1 LTAPDDGRFAAAAT
15 NKVDCLAISVTY
27 VRQSVESPTPSRTSA
42 SLLRDGAPAVLVS
55 MQGCVRQLR
64 GPMSADKTN
73 ASLSQSLEPYGQLIR
88 MLMPRALSVDFFG
101 PDGTPQWSSSTLT
114 STNLPALVADA
125 RRGTGGTEE
134 GLFGKLDDG
143 TPVYLFRLCDESGAL
158 LAVVSVTTRADA
170 QDARPWSFVHS
181 LLRPALEILQR
192 ELAARAS
199 IGQLS
204 QSLEV
209 RDKDLDLLVAI
220 TSDAPSGTD
229 DAVDGDTD
237 ELRWIVQRSIEH
249 LGCLFGALVIPEKG
263 IAICRAAPGTAASQ
277 STEVL
282 TRTHRHLL
290 TWAQLQGRTLVV
302 NKVSAGS
309 NAAALPYKIL
319 SSPLRQSSSRVVG
332 FFALFRTENMADFD
346 HRQTRIA
353 RLLAR
358 KIATVVQANYDS
370 ATGLLTR
377 AAFERHAEAALKH
390 AAGDSH
396 CVVYVD
402 IDQLHEINENYGMH
416 IGDAVIARIGELAR
430 RTAHPRAV
438 SARISGDRFALL
450 LPDCELEQAAAV
462 ARTLGEGARNLQKD
476 AGESS
481 PEVSLSIGV
490 APLRGS
496 EAKLDHALAAAEVA
510 CKAAKDRGRA
520 RVEVFQEADE
530 SIIRRHTDINV
541 AVQLREALR
550 TGRFRL
556 DLQPILPLQGGHKEP
571 HFELLLRMVAD
582 DGHSIAPEK
591 FLSAAARYQLMP
603 AIDRWVIEN
612 AIALL
617 AENAALLRQHAARF
631 TINIAGPSLAQPDF
645 GDFVEGAVRGS
656 GLPSDSFC
664 FELTETAAVAHMGR
678 AEVFMRRLRD
688 FGCQFA
694 LDDFGTGFSSLAYL
708 KALPVSMLKIDGS
721 FVRDV
726 LIDARSQSMVRAI
739 AQLARTMCMET
750 VAEYVETDE
759 IRRRVAALGVDYGQG
774 FCLGKPQPVVDVL
787 KELPVFV
794 ALARSAQHE
803 VPGDSPGASGLTH

>member
-1 LTAPDDGRFAAAAT
+1 LG
-15 NKVDCLAISVTY
+15 
-27 VRQSVESPTPSRTSA
+27 E
-42 SLLRDGAPAVLVS
+42 GAPAVVVS

-64 GPMSADKTN
+64 GPMSAEKSKV
-73 ASLSQSLEPYGQLIR
+73 SLSQSLEPYGQLIR

-101 PDGTPQWSSSTLT
+101 PDGEPNWSSSTMT

-125 RRGTGGTEE
+125 RKGEGGTQE

-143 TPVYLFRLCDESGAL
+143 TPVYLFRICDDSGAL
-158 LAVVSVTTRADA
+158 LAVISVTTRADA
-170 QDARPWSFVHS
+170 NEARPWSFVHS

-204 QSLEV
+204 QNLEV

-220 TSDAPSGTD
+220 TSDAQTGD
-229 DAVDGDTD
+229 DDMVEGETD

-290 TWAQLQGRTLVV
+290 TWAQLQGKTLVV
-302 NKVSAGS
+302 NKVTANSS
-309 NAAALPYKIL
+309 AAALPYKIL
-319 SSPLRQSSSRVVG
+319 SSPVRQSSSRVVG

-346 HRQTRIA
+346 HRHTRIA

-358 KIATVVQANYDS
+358 KIAAVMQANYDS

-390 AAGDSH
+390 ATTDSH
-396 CVVYVD
+396 CVVYAD

-416 IGDAVIARIGELAR
+416 VGDAVIARVGELTR
-430 RTAHPRAV
+430 RTAHPRVV

-450 LPDCELEQAAAV
+450 LPDCELDKGAEV
-462 ARTLGEGARNLQKD
+462 ARALCEAARRLQHETSGD
-476 AGESS
+476 SS

-496 EAKLDHALAAAEVA
+496 GAKLDHTLAAAEVA
-510 CKAAKDRGRA
+510 CKAAKDRGRS
-520 RVEVFQEADE
+520 RVEVFEEADE

-550 TGRFRL
+550 CGRFRL

-571 HFELLLRMVAD
+571 HFEILLRMLSD

-591 FLSAAARYQLMP
+591 FLSAATRYQLMP
-603 AIDRWVIEN
+603 AIDRWVIEH

-617 AENAALLRQHAARF
+617 AENAALLRQHAACF
-631 TINIAGPSLAQPDF
+631 TINIAGPSLAQADF
-645 GDFVEGAVRGS
+645 GDFVENAVRSS

-664 FELTETAAVAHMGR
+664 FELTETAAVANMGR

-688 FGCQFA
+688 LGCQFA

-750 VAEYVETDE
+750 VAEYVETEE

-774 FCLGKPQPVVDVL
+774 FCLGKPQPVAEVL
-787 KELPVFV
+787 KDLPVFV
-794 ALARSAQHE
+794 AFARSATHE
-803 VPGDSPGASGLTH
+803 TPGDTPGVVGLTH

>member
-1 LTAPDDGRFAAAAT
+1 
-15 NKVDCLAISVTY
+15 
-27 VRQSVESPTPSRTSA
+27 
-42 SLLRDGAPAVLVS
+42 
-55 MQGCVRQLR
+55 MQGCVRQLW
-64 GPMSADKTN
+64 GPMSTEKTST
-73 ASLSQSLEPYGQLIR
+73 SLSQSLEPYGQLIK

-101 PDGTPQWSSSTLT
+101 ADGEPHWSSSTMT

-125 RRGTGGTEE
+125 RHGAGGTED

-158 LAVVSVTTRADA
+158 LTVVSVTTRAEA
-170 QDARPWSFVHS
+170 HDARPWSFVHS

-192 ELAARAS
+192 ELAARTS

-220 TSDAPSGTD
+220 TSDAQAGVED
-229 DAVDGDTD
+229 VVEDDTD

-290 TWAQLQGRTLVV
+290 TWAQQQGKTLVV
-302 NKVSAGS
+302 NKVTGS
-309 NAAALPYKIL
+309 SNPTALPYKIL
-319 SSPLRQSSSRVVG
+319 SCPVRQNSSRVVG
-332 FFALFRTENMADFD
+332 FFALFRTEDMADFD
-346 HRQTRIA
+346 HRHTRIT

-358 KIATVVQANYDS
+358 KIAAVLQANYDS

-377 AAFERHAEAALKH
+377 AAFERHAEAALKR
-390 AAGDSH
+390 ATSDSH

-416 IGDAVIARIGELAR
+416 VGDAVIVRVGELAR

-450 LPDCELEQAAAV
+450 LPDCELENGAAV
-462 ARTLGEGARNLQKD
+462 ARTLCDGVRRPQNDTGGED
-476 AGESS
+476 S

-490 APLRGS
+490 APLRDS
-496 EAKLDHALAAAEVA
+496 AAKLDHTMAAAEVA

-520 RVEVFQEADE
+520 RVEVFEEADQ

-571 HFELLLRMVAD
+571 HFEILLRMLSD
-582 DGHSIAPEK
+582 EGHSIAPEK
-591 FLSAAARYQLMP
+591 FLSAATRYQLMP
-603 AIDRWVIEN
+603 AIDRWVIEH

-617 AENAALLRQHAARF
+617 AENAALLRQHDACF

-645 GDFVEGAVRGS
+645 GDFVESAVRGS
-656 GLPSDSFC
+656 GLPSDSFI
-664 FELTETAAVAHMGR
+664 FELTETAAVANMGR

-688 FGCQFA
+688 LGCQFA

-750 VAEYVETDE
+750 VAEYVETEE

-774 FCLGKPQPVVDVL
+774 FCLGKPRPVADVL
-787 KELPVFV
+787 KDLPVFV
-794 ALARSAQHE
+794 AFARSSQH
-803 VPGDSPGASGLTH
+803 GASTETSSVGGLTH